1 MNKMFLAALL
11 AISGGSIATADT
23 LLGRVADSEG
33 NPVEFAT
40 VVALSTNHE
49 QGGAVTDSIG
59 NYRINL
65 PKGQYNVTF
74 TLVGYDNAEKA
85 VTVSGETR
93 LDATMTTNAVALHG
107 VEVKASAIRRLPDRF
122 VVRVEDMPAA
132 IGKDGKELLQAAPGV
147 WIDDKK
153 ITINGKSGAKVM
165 VNDRELRMDQSQLL
179 TYLRSLKAEDVSKI
193 EVIPQA
199 GAEYSADTAGGIIKI
214 TLKRNRADGVMG
226 NVSLIGSVSKTSA
239 TVTPSASINVKNGKW
254 TFSANSNLSASP
266 KSYFDTGE
274 TTDYANG
281 DRYTTDTKMDL
292 HKSLFG
298 YGMAGIYFDPNARN
312 SLGIE
317 VAYDQFLSPSDVTT
331 NAAFNHTDIG
341 IETMNGN
348 YMSTSR
354 HRNIDA
360 TFNYVHRLDSIGSQ
374 MKVIANYNHTKGRS
388 VADNHRHSEFLALS
402 ADSISTS
409 RENSVFDVVNVSYDY
424 DKTFNSRWSLST
436 GLKYNLNRMDNDAS
450 YLYLKDHE
458 WLTPDGRDYD
468 VVFKEN
474 IYAAYVKASAK
485 LGRFMASAGLR
496 GELTDASSRGNIVAQ
511 RYFDLFPNANVTYLL
526 SPNGSNVL
534 TAQYSRSIARP
545 SFWALNPERHQ
556 ASDMFYQ
563 SGNSDLKP
571 SYSDNVSLTGVVKYK
586 YSLTL
591 FANINHD
598 QIIKA
603 SMPDKDNPKNVL
615 LTMVNFDKQYM
626 FGASL
631 NLPFQ
636 IKDWWTLTANLTY
649 LANGERREQKGSLTY
664 HNFLNWYASSG
675 FQLPKDFYF
684 EISYY
689 GQNKITMGEITVT
702 PTHNLN
708 ASLKKS
714 FAKRRW
720 TASVGVD
727 NILGRGVDF
736 SIDSASGYHTKSK
749 FSNPVSFS
757 CSLTYNFSLGKA
769 FQTRR
774 VDSNNDASRLS
785 KQGGMGK

>member
-23 LLGRVADSEG
+23 LLGHVADSEG

-40 VVALSTNHE
+40 VVALSANHE

-59 NYRINL
+59 NYRIDL

-93 LDATMTTNAVALHG
+93 LDVTMTTNAVALHG

-199 GAEYSADTAGGIIKI
+199 GAEYSADTAAGIIKI
-214 TLKRNRADGVMG
+214 TLKRNHADGVMG

-239 TVTPSASINVKNGKW
+239 TVTPSASVNVKNGKW

-298 YGMAGIYFDPNARN
+298 YGMAGIYFDPDARN

-317 VAYDQFLSPSDVTT
+317 VAYNQFLSPSDVTT

-388 VADNHRHSEFLALS
+388 VADNHRHSELLALS

-436 GLKYNLNRMDNDAS
+436 GLKYNLNRMECCKN
-450 YLYLKDHE
+450 
-458 WLTPDGRDYD
+458 RC
-468 VVFKEN
+468 
-474 IYAAYVKASAK
+474 I
-485 LGRFMASAGLR
+485 
-496 GELTDASSRGNIVAQ
+496 
-511 RYFDLFPNANVTYLL
+511 
-526 SPNGSNVL
+526 
-534 TAQYSRSIARP
+534 RP
-545 SFWALNPERHQ
+545 
-556 ASDMFYQ
+556 
-563 SGNSDLKP
+563 G
-571 SYSDNVSLTGVVKYK
+571 
-586 YSLTL
+586 
-591 FANINHD
+591 
-598 QIIKA
+598 
-603 SMPDKDNPKNVL
+603 
-615 LTMVNFDKQYM
+615 
-626 FGASL
+626 
-631 NLPFQ
+631 
-636 IKDWWTLTANLTY
+636 
-649 LANGERREQKGSLTY
+649 
-664 HNFLNWYASSG
+664 
-675 FQLPKDFYF
+675 
-684 EISYY
+684 
-689 GQNKITMGEITVT
+689 
-702 PTHNLN
+702 
-708 ASLKKS
+708 
-714 FAKRRW
+714 
-720 TASVGVD
+720 
-727 NILGRGVDF
+727 
-736 SIDSASGYHTKSK
+736 
-749 FSNPVSFS
+749 
-757 CSLTYNFSLGKA
+757 
-769 FQTRR
+769 
-774 VDSNNDASRLS
+774 
-785 KQGGMGK
+785 